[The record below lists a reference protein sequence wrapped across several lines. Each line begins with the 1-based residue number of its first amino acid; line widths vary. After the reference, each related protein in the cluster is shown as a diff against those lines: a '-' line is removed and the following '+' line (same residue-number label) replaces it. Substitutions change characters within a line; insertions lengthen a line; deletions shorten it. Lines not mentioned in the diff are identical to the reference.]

1 MLKEHMDTNS
11 PFTQTYSHSYWF
23 VWLFKRETRAL
34 GSKRGSFKWRR
45 TDTMILVVCDLY
57 IQQIHKNQK
66 RRRRGKQSQHDLT
79 EFATERRYLC
89 VCTCCVPERVCVY
102 ICVCLR
108 VWICCFLQKCVDVS
122 SSNRLKTLTSPKRM
136 DGRTDAWMNVW
147 SVGRTYVNHE
157 EYVDVL
163 LPTLAEN
170 AYGYVDSNDGT
181 NTPNKKIG
189 ILP

>member
-1 MLKEHMDTNS
+1 
-11 PFTQTYSHSYWF
+11 
-23 VWLFKRETRAL
+23 
-34 GSKRGSFKWRR
+34 
-45 TDTMILVVCDLY
+45 
-57 IQQIHKNQK
+57 
-66 RRRRGKQSQHDLT
+66 
-79 EFATERRYLC
+79 
-89 VCTCCVPERVCVY
+89 
-102 ICVCLR
+102 
-108 VWICCFLQKCVDVS
+108 
-122 SSNRLKTLTSPKRM
+122 M